1 MWNECNC
8 RVVEHSLSLSFFG
21 IGMKANFFQSCGHA
35 EFSKFGHIE
44 CSTLTASSFK
54 YLNRLLG
61 ILSPLALFLVMLP
74 KAHLTWHSR
83 MSDSRWVT
91 TLSCLSRSLRP
102 FLYSSS
108 VYSCYLFLISFA
120 SVRSLWFLALYCTH
134 DFTKYSLD
142 ISSFIEK
149 VSLILGKLN
158 KCMLN
163 KLLSDCLSV

>member
-21 IGMKANFFQSCGHA
+21 IGMKTNFFQSCGHV

-54 YLNRLLG
+54 YLNRSPG
-61 ILSPLALFLVMLP
+61 ILSPLAWFVVMLP
-74 KAHLTWHSR
+74 KAHLTLYST

-91 TLSCLSRSLRP
+91 TLSCLSKSLRP

-120 SVRSLWFLALYCTH
+120 SVKSLWFLPFIVPILIWNIPLISPI
-134 DFTKYSLD
+134 FLKRSL
-142 ISSFIEK
+142 
-149 VSLILGKLN
+149 
-158 KCMLN
+158 
-163 KLLSDCLSV
+163 